1 MEQNNQ
7 NQEKQDINPNILE
20 NKIKSGNFS
29 WAEASA
35 YNKMV
40 WNKTAARD
48 LALSS
53 KEAISS
59 WNLKTTINPQEA
71 RIVQK
76 SWVIGEEIKQWN
88 VRADV
93 TDTTPEKFTQE
104 FKQTPTPKV
113 PKLAPDMTKTAEEL
127 WLWWKTPE
135 SATITPRE
143 EAPVDFT
150 KIQTVAD
157 WKKQTWWWIDNLDSW
172 IEAKYWTIA
181 NKNPDWSLTATIN
194 GQDYNWIIDDA
205 GNPIRTQLPPSSASI
220 FDSLKT
226 WVEIS
231 QDIQN
236 TNEYKKALQR
246 YQAYNQYANLNA
258 NQLASAISS
267 WDLLPWTQ
275 VYKDLEANPETKIE
289 LNKAQS
295 LNIINWKTVDTT
307 NAWINL
313 TNKITNDSTIANYM
327 SDNNISS
334 DEFNSMVNTPDVVEK
349 AKEVEQYAMKV
360 NDLKATYEDIRRQ
373 TEEQFK
379 WTGATKVAIEALIAQ
394 RQKDILP
401 ALNLA
406 ISNYNTSFW
415 TYTDLKN
422 SAIDLF
428 KTNLGLYQQAQAQQQ
443 AQQATQTQY
452 DNQVKLLQLQQ
463 QYKDIPTSII
473 TDAATG
479 QQQLINTQTW
489 DVIASYDTGL
499 STTTSK
505 PTLQNFGTS
514 DKPDWRQYN
523 STTWQWETPSWLT
536 TWTTWETFTGS
547 LTDFIKQSEWF
558 VNVTYDDATWQVLSP
573 WMTAKWTPTIWY
585 GFTSVAW
592 QPVTA
597 WMEIL
602 QNGDIIK
609 NWQVIS
615 NVDTELQNQIA
626 RHSNYANLVKVPL
639 TEAQKTALT
648 SFEYNL
654 WPNIWKW
661 DWKDIIDKINA
672 WDLQW
677 AAEEMK
683 LFTHA
688 NWEFMQWLANRR
700 NQEAN
705 LLLQG
710 QTEEYSQEAKDWGQN
725 ILKWIWGAKLSSIE
739 DKDLRNEVSSYLAN
753 AKVSL
758 KPWDPMYEKIKEQKD
773 AIDSLIK
780 NESLAEDVSGWFQI
794 SPWDSFTGKKQQY
807 LRKIQYT
814 LDWEVLQNLINV
826 KNQWATFGALSD
838 REWALLQKSASL
850 LNSAANRDE
859 QGNITWFTM
868 SEKDFKQALKD
879 LQTTLGKALEP
890 TKWWDT
896 TNNDPLN
903 LWIEWNND
911 PLNLWL

>member
-523 STTWQWETPSWLT
+523 STTWQWETPSWVST
-536 TWTTWETFTGS
+536 TWTVWNYEITSWTSWNRPDRNNNPWNLKMWDVWYWVDDQNHTIFWSASEWYQALMNDIQAKLTWNTRTWLTPESTLSDLWKVYAEDPNWSNSVSKISWYALNTKLKDIDVNKLAPAIAKQEWFTWTIS
-547 LTDFIKQSEWF
+547 LQQESEPLTPQQFTQSNQIITSFKSDPQVKSFEEAYSQWLNLLTSLWDKTWPWDVAAIFQFMKTLDPQSVVRESEFEVAAKSAWVWEYVWNTWDRLNKWKKLTDMQAKAFGELAQQFILNKAKL
-558 VNVTYDDATWQVLSP
+558 YDTKYQDWIRRLERQWIDTSIFP
-573 WMTAKWTPTIWY
+573 
-585 GFTSVAW
+585 TSVADEMR
-592 QPVTA
+592 QY
-597 WMEIL
+597 L
-602 QNGDIIK
+602 SN
-609 NWQVIS
+609 IS
-615 NVDTELQNQIA
+615 TGTTTIPE
-626 RHSNYANLVKVPL
+626 
-639 TEAQKTALT
+639 T
-648 SFEYNL
+648 SWN
-654 WPNIWKW
+654 
-661 DWKDIIDKINA
+661 
-672 WDLQW
+672 
-677 AAEEMK
+677 
-683 LFTHA
+683 
-688 NWEFMQWLANRR
+688 
-700 NQEAN
+700 
-705 LLLQG
+705 
-710 QTEEYSQEAKDWGQN
+710 
-725 ILKWIWGAKLSSIE
+725 SI
-739 DKDLRNEVSSYLAN
+739 KDLTNKYFWTTDTWAWSTQDIN
-753 AKVSL
+753 SL
-758 KPWDPMYEKIKEQKD
+758 YSKY
-773 AIDSLIK
+773 
-780 NESLAEDVSGWFQI
+780 
-794 SPWDSFTGKKQQY
+794 Y
-807 LRKIQYT
+807 
-814 LDWEVLQNLINV
+814 
-826 KNQWATFGALSD
+826 
-838 REWALLQKSASL
+838 
-850 LNSAANRDE
+850 
-859 QGNITWFTM
+859 GN
-868 SEKDFKQALKD
+868 D
-879 LQTTLGKALEP
+879 
-890 TKWWDT
+890 
-896 TNNDPLN
+896 
-903 LWIEWNND
+903 
-911 PLNLWL
+911 